1 MISSPPSPQQSLHKL
16 LEKQKEMAEEV
27 KKKVGVCQA
36 RQARCYNTRRRSV
49 QLLPGDQVWVHT
61 HPLSKASDSF
71 SSKLAPKWSGPA
83 TVVRKLGPIN
93 YLIQWNDQ
101 SKRLDRVNVVNLKPF
116 FGAQPPVPLAGGCW
130 ICTPT
135 LSCLCVSQI
144 LRVL

>member
-1 MISSPPSPQQSLHKL
+1 MISSPPSPQQSLYKL

-61 HPLSKASDSF
+61 HPLSKAF
-71 SSKLAPKWSGPA
+71 KLAPKWSGPA

-93 YLIQWNDQ
+93 YLMQWNDQ
-101 SKRLDRVNVVNLKPF
+101 SKRLDTVNMVNLKPF
-116 FGAQPPVPLAGGCW
+116 FRVQPPVPLAGGG
-130 ICTPT
+130 ICDKVT
-135 LSCLCVSQI
+135 LSEK
-144 LRVL
+144 